1 MAKFRLPYAAG
12 NVWMNS
18 RYGTR
23 TLNGVQEF
31 HKGVDLVGTEKTII
45 APCDGYIGWAGSIN
59 DKPSGGLT
67 WQWGNYVR
75 LETSDGYMI
84 YLCHMASVAV
94 KAGQRV
100 NAGDKLGME
109 GSTGYSTGSHCH
121 FEVRYAGK
129 SIDPTPFLGISNVAG
144 CYPVAKYNAS
154 QIPDIYKVGGLTFYR
169 VKNPRLVYLDAKK
182 STMAGKNC
190 CNANFFGNY
199 KRGKVEY
206 TLPRGVLVCDMGKYK
221 IPSEVGQDIAHFIS
235 GGKLVYNCADNAA
248 DSEFRGKKVS
258 TLIIPE
264 TGKPYVDDV
273 IEVPANTKYAVSGV
287 PVLRNGNDVDF
298 YNYVVRQGWGADC
311 VRNTYHNW
319 LGVRNGEI
327 WLITGKSAAKSG
339 NMIYGM
345 WFWDLVKDE
354 GFEDVIKLDGGGSYY
369 CRVGGKALSGSS
381 GLRRI
386 NAYFCWD

>member
-1 MAKFRLPYAAG
+1 MK
-12 NVWMNS
+12 
-18 RYGTR
+18 
-23 TLNGVQEF
+23 
-31 HKGVDLVGTEKTII
+31 
-45 APCDGYIGWAGSIN
+45 
-59 DKPSGGLT
+59 
-67 WQWGNYVR
+67 
-75 LETSDGYMI
+75 
-84 YLCHMASVAV
+84 
-94 KAGQRV
+94 
-100 NAGDKLGME
+100 AGDKLGME

-121 FEVRYAGK
+121 FEVRYGGK
-129 SIDPTPFLGISNVAG
+129 SLDPTSLLGISNAAG
-144 CYPVAKYNAS
+144 CYPVAKYNAV
-154 QIPDIYKVGGLTFYR
+154 QIPDTYKLGGLTFYR

-206 TLPRGVLVCDMGKYK
+206 TLPRGVLVCDMGNYK
-221 IPSEVGQDIAHFIS
+221 IPSEVGQDIEHFIS

-258 TLIIPE
+258 TLIIPAS
-264 TGKPYVDDV
+264 GKPYIEDV
-273 IEVPANTKYAVSGV
+273 SEVPTDTKYAVSGV
-287 PVLRNGNDVDF
+287 PVVRNGNDVDF

-319 LGVRNGEI
+319 LGIRKGEI

-345 WFWDLVKDE
+345 WFWNLVKDE